1 MSRVGRKPIVI
12 PAGVSVKIEGPV
24 VTVTGPKGTLTKT
37 FQPQI
42 GVNVEGNEIIV
53 TRPNDEK
60 VNKQLHGTTRAL
72 LQGMVE
78 GVSKGFEIGLEI
90 KGIGY
95 RATMEG
101 NTLVLGVGY
110 SHPVKV
116 TPVEG
121 VKVETKSATEI
132 LVSGIDKQAVGQ
144 VAAVIRSVREPEPY
158 LGKGIAYKGERI
170 RRKEGKKAGKK

>member
-24 VTVTGPKGTLTKT
+24 VTITGPKGTLTKT

-72 LQGMVE
+72 IQGMVD

-116 TPVEG
+116 APVEG